1 MQISELAN
9 AGCSVWLDDLSRAKL
24 TGTDAHS
31 LPPRIKNSGVVG
43 VTTNPAIFKSAISDA
58 TEYASDIAAL
68 KGKSVEEVITK
79 LTTDDVRQAC
89 DLFADIYRTSNGVDG
104 RVSIEV
110 DPRSAHDTVA
120 TVTEGKALWQIVDRP
135 NLLIKVPA
143 TLAGLPAITELIGAG
158 ISVNVTL
165 IFSIERYVQVIEAF
179 IAGIEVAAKNGA
191 DLTQI
196 HSVASFFISRLDTA
210 IDPLLKADGGDLAK
224 SLLGAAAIANAHLA
238 YEQFEK
244 QFASDKWQELAAQ
257 GANAQRPLWA
267 STGVKDPSYEDTRY
281 VLELVAPHT
290 VNTMPQSTL
299 DAVIDHGVFKGNTIA
314 GKYDQARLVF
324 QELAD
329 LGISIDKVTA
339 DLEADGVKKF
349 ADAWNELLA
358 SVKGAMA

>member
-1 MQISELAN
+1 MQISELAK

-24 TGTDAHS
+24 TGTDDHS

-43 VTTNPAIFKSAISDA
+43 VTTNPAIFKAAISDA

-68 KGKSVEEVITK
+68 SGKSVEEVITK

-89 DLFADIYRTSNGVDG
+89 DLFADIYRSSNGADG

-110 DPRSAHDTVA
+110 DPRSAHDTSA
-120 TVTEGKALWQIVDRP
+120 TVKEGKSLWQIINRP
-135 NLLIKVPA
+135 NVLIKVPA

-165 IFSIERYVQVIEAF
+165 IFSIERYAQVIEAY
-179 IAGIEVAAKNGA
+179 IAGIEIAAKNGL

-210 IDPLLKADGGDLAK
+210 IDPILKADGGDLAL
-224 SLLGAAAIANAHLA
+224 SLLGKAAIANAHLA

-244 QFASDKWQELAAQ
+244 EFTTNRWQKLSAQ

-267 STGVKDPSYEDTRY
+267 STGVKDPAYDDTRY
-281 VLELVAPHT
+281 VLELVAPNT

-314 GKYDQARLVF
+314 GQYEQARIVF
-324 QELAD
+324 EELSE

-339 DLEADGVKKF
+339 DLESDGVKKF

-358 SVKGAMA
+358 SVKGAMG

>member
-1 MQISELAN
+1 M
-9 AGCSVWLDDLSRAKL
+9 
-24 TGTDAHS
+24 
-31 LPPRIKNSGVVG
+31 PPRIRNSGVVG
-43 VTTNPAIFKSAISDA
+43 VTTNPAIFKAAISDA

-68 KGKSVEEVITK
+68 SGKSAEEVITK

-89 DLFADIYRTSNGVDG
+89 DLFADIYRLSNGADG

-110 DPRSAHDTVA
+110 DPRSAHDTAA
-120 TVTEGKALWQIVDRP
+120 TVKEGKSLWQIIDRP
-135 NLLIKVPA
+135 NVLIKVPA

-165 IFSIERYVQVIEAF
+165 IFSIERYTQVIDAY
-179 IAGIEVAAKNGA
+179 IAGIEIAAKNGL

-210 IDPLLKADGGDLAK
+210 IDPILKADAGALAI
-224 SLLGAAAIANAHLA
+224 SLLGKAAIANAHLA

-244 QFASDKWQELAAQ
+244 EFATNRWQQLSAQ

-267 STGVKDPSYEDTRY
+267 STGVKDPAYDDTRY
-281 VLELVAPHT
+281 VLELVAPNT

-299 DAVIDHGVFKGNTIA
+299 DAVIDHGIFKGNTIA
-314 GKYDQARLVF
+314 GQYEQARIVF
-324 QELAD
+324 KELSD

-339 DLEADGVKKF
+339 DLESDGVKKF

-358 SVKGAMA
+358 SVKGAMG

>member
-143 TLAGLPAITELIGAG
+143 TMAGLPAITELIGAG

-179 IAGIEVAAKNGA
+179 IAGMEVAAKNGA

-324 QELAD
+324 QELAE

>member
-1 MQISELAN
+1 MQISDLAK

-31 LPPRIKNSGVVG
+31 LPPRISYSGVVG
-43 VTTNPAIFKSAISDA
+43 VTTNPAIFKAAISDA
-58 TEYASDIAAL
+58 TEYSADIAAL
-68 KGKSVEEVITK
+68 KGNSVEEVITK
-79 LTTDDVRQAC
+79 LTTDDVRIAC
-89 DLFADIYRTSNGVDG
+89 DLFTDIYRSSNGFDG

-110 DPRSAHDTVA
+110 DPRSAHDTAA
-120 TVTEGKALWQIVDRP
+120 TVKEGKALWQIIDRP
-135 NLLIKVPA
+135 NVLIKVPA
-143 TLAGLPAITELIGAG
+143 TLAGLPAITELIGSG

-165 IFSIERYVQVIEAF
+165 IFSIQRYVQVIEAY
-179 IAGIEVAAKNGA
+179 IAGIELADKNGA

-210 IDPLLKADGGDLAK
+210 IDPLLKSDGGVLAH

-238 YEQFEK
+238 YEKFE
-244 QFASDKWQELAAQ
+244 QEFACDRWKALATK
-257 GANAQRPLWA
+257 GANVQRPLWA
-267 STGVKDPSYEDTRY
+267 STGVKDPAYDDTRY
-281 VLELVAPHT
+281 VLELIAPNT

-314 GKYDQARLVF
+314 GKYEEARIVF
-324 QELAD
+324 TQLAEL
-329 LGISIDKVTA
+329 GFSIDKVTA

>member
-1 MQISELAN
+1 MQISDLAK

-31 LPPRIKNSGVVG
+31 LPPRISNSGVVG
-43 VTTNPAIFKSAISDA
+43 VTTNPAIFKAAISDA
-58 TEYASDIAAL
+58 TEYSADIAAL
-68 KGKSVEEVITK
+68 KGNSVEEVITK
-79 LTTDDVRQAC
+79 LTTDDVRIAC
-89 DLFADIYRTSNGVDG
+89 DLFTDIYRSSNGFDG

-110 DPRSAHDTVA
+110 DPRSAHDTAA
-120 TVTEGKALWQIVDRP
+120 TVKEGKALWQIIDRP
-135 NLLIKVPA
+135 NVLIKVPA

-165 IFSIERYVQVIEAF
+165 IFSIERYTQVIEAY
-179 IAGIEVAAKNGA
+179 IAGIEVAAKNGL
-191 DLTQI
+191 DLTQV

-210 IDPLLKADGGDLAK
+210 IDPILKANGGDLAL
-224 SLLGAAAIANAHLA
+224 SLLGKAAIANAHLA

-244 QFASDKWQELAAQ
+244 EFSTNRWQKISAQ

-267 STGVKDPSYEDTRY
+267 STGVKDPAYDDTRY
-281 VLELVAPHT
+281 VLELVAPNT

-314 GKYDQARLVF
+314 GQYEPARIVF
-324 QELAD
+324 EELSK

-339 DLEADGVKKF
+339 DLESDGVKKF

-358 SVKGAMA
+358 SVKGAMG

>member
-1 MQISELAN
+1 MQISELAK

-24 TGTDAHS
+24 TGTDTHS

-43 VTTNPAIFKSAISDA
+43 VTTNPAIFKAAISDA
-58 TEYASDIAAL
+58 TEYSSDIASL
-68 KGKSVEEVITK
+68 SGKSVEEVITQ

-89 DLFADIYRTSNGVDG
+89 DLFADIYRSSNGADG

-110 DPRSAHDTVA
+110 DPRSAHDTAA
-120 TVTEGKALWQIVDRP
+120 TVKEGKSLWQIIDRP
-135 NLLIKVPA
+135 NVLIKVPA

-165 IFSIERYVQVIEAF
+165 IFSIERYTQVIGAY
-179 IAGIEVAAKNGA
+179 IAGIELAAKNGL

-210 IDPLLKADGGDLAK
+210 IDPILKADAGDLAL
-224 SLLGAAAIANAHLA
+224 SLLGKAAIANAHLA
-238 YEQFEK
+238 YEQFENE
-244 QFASDKWQELAAQ
+244 FATNRWQQLSAR

-267 STGVKDPSYEDTRY
+267 STGVKDPAYDDTRY
-281 VLELVAPHT
+281 VLELVAPNT

-299 DAVIDHGVFKGNTIA
+299 DAVIDHGVFKGNTIS
-314 GKYDQARLVF
+314 GQYEDARIVF
-324 QELAD
+324 KELAN
-329 LGISIDKVTA
+329 LGISIEKVTA
-339 DLEADGVKKF
+339 DLESDGVKKF

-358 SVKGAMA
+358 SVKGAMN

>member
-1 MQISELAN
+1 MQISDLGK

-43 VTTNPAIFKSAISDA
+43 VTTNPAIFKAAISDA
-58 TEYASDIAAL
+58 TEYSKDIAAL

-79 LTTDDVRQAC
+79 LTTDDVRIAC
-89 DLFADIYRTSNGVDG
+89 DLFTDIYQSSNGFDG

-110 DPRSAHDTVA
+110 DPRSAHDTTA
-120 TVTEGKALWQIVDRP
+120 TVAEGKSLWQIIDRP
-135 NLLIKVPA
+135 NVLIKVPA

-165 IFSIERYVQVIEAF
+165 IFSIERYLQVIEAY
-179 IAGIEVAAKNGA
+179 IAGIELAAQNGH

-210 IDPLLKADGGDLAK
+210 IDPILKADGGVLAY

-238 YEQFEK
+238 YEKFEK
-244 QFASDKWQELAAQ
+244 EFATTRWSALAQ
-257 GANAQRPLWA
+257 KGANVQRPLWA
-267 STGVKDPSYEDTRY
+267 STGVKDPAYDDTRY
-281 VLELVAPHT
+281 VLELVAPNT

-314 GKYDQARLVF
+314 GKYDEARIVF
-324 QELAD
+324 TQLAE
-329 LGISIDKVTA
+329 LGISIEKVTA
-339 DLEADGVKKF
+339 DLETDGVKKF

-358 SVKGAMA
+358 SVKGAMS

>member
-120 TVTEGKALWQIVDRP
+120 TVAEGKALWQIVDRP

-143 TLAGLPAITELIGAG
+143 TMAGLPAITELIGAG

-179 IAGIEVAAKNGA
+179 IAGMEVAAKNGA

-224 SLLGAAAIANAHLA
+224 SLLGAAAIANAHLD

-324 QELAD
+324 QELAE

>member
-89 DLFADIYRTSNGVDG
+89 DLFAEIYRNTKGVDG

-210 IDPLLKADGGDLAK
+210 IDPLLKADGGDLAN

-244 QFASDKWQELAAQ
+244 QFASDRWQSLVAQ
-257 GANAQRPLWA
+257 GASAQRPLWA
-267 STGVKDPSYEDTRY
+267 STGVKDPAYEDTRY
-281 VLELVAPHT
+281 VLELVAPQT

-324 QELAD
+324 QELAEI
-329 LGISIDKVTA
+329 GISIDKVTA

>member
-1 MQISELAN
+1 M
-9 AGCSVWLDDLSRAKL
+9 L
-24 TGTDAHS
+24 T
-31 LPPRIKNSGVVG
+31 RIKNSGVVG
-43 VTTNPAIFKSAISDA
+43 VTTNPAIFKAAISDA

-79 LTTDDVRQAC
+79 LTTDDVREAC
-89 DLFADIYRTSNGVDG
+89 DLFASIYRSSKGVDG

-110 DPRSAHDTVA
+110 DPRSAHDTSA
-120 TVTEGKALWQIVDRP
+120 TVSEGKSLWQIIDRP
-135 NLLIKVPA
+135 NVLIKVPA

-165 IFSIERYVQVIEAF
+165 IFSIERYVQVIEAY
-179 IAGIEVAAKNGA
+179 IAGIELAAKNGH

-210 IDPLLKADGGDLAK
+210 IDPILKADGGVLAH

-238 YEQFEK
+238 YEKFEK
-244 QFASDKWQELAAQ
+244 EFATNRWQELSSQ

-267 STGVKDPSYEDTRY
+267 STGVKDPAYDDTRY
-281 VLELVAPHT
+281 VLELVAPNT

-299 DAVIDHGVFKGNTIA
+299 DAVIDHGIFKGNTIT
-314 GKYDQARLVF
+314 GKYEEARIVF
-324 QELAD
+324 NQLAE

-339 DLEADGVKKF
+339 DLESDGVKKF

-358 SVKGAMA
+358 SVKGAMS

>member
-89 DLFADIYRTSNGVDG
+89 DLFADIYRNSNGVDG

-179 IAGIEVAAKNGA
+179 IAGIEVAAKNGT

-210 IDPLLKADGGDLAK
+210 IDPLLKADGGDLAN

-244 QFASDKWQELAAQ
+244 QFASDRWQSLVAQ
-257 GANAQRPLWA
+257 GASAQRPLWA
-267 STGVKDPSYEDTRY
+267 STGVKDPAYEDTRY
-281 VLELVAPHT
+281 VLELVAPQT

>member
-1 MQISELAN
+1 MQISDLGK

-24 TGTDAHS
+24 TGTDPHS

-43 VTTNPAIFKSAISDA
+43 VTTNPAIFKAAISDA
-58 TEYASDIAAL
+58 TEYSNDIAAL

-79 LTTDDVRQAC
+79 LTTDDVRIAC
-89 DLFADIYRTSNGVDG
+89 DLFTDFYQSSNGFDG

-110 DPRSAHDTVA
+110 DPRSAHDTAA
-120 TVTEGKALWQIVDRP
+120 TVKEGKSLWQIIDRP

-165 IFSIERYVQVIEAF
+165 IFSIERYLQVIEAY
-179 IAGIEVAAKNGA
+179 IAGIELAAKNGH

-210 IDPLLKADGGDLAK
+210 IDPILKADGGVLAH

-238 YEQFEK
+238 YEKFERE
-244 QFASDKWQELAAQ
+244 FATNRWQELSSQ
-257 GANAQRPLWA
+257 GANVQRPLWA
-267 STGVKDPSYEDTRY
+267 STGVKDPAYDDTRY
-281 VLELVAPHT
+281 VLELVAPNT

-314 GKYDQARLVF
+314 GKYDEARIVF
-324 QELAD
+324 TQLAE
-329 LGISIDKVTA
+329 LGISIEKVTA
-339 DLEADGVKKF
+339 DLETDGVKKF

-358 SVKGAMA
+358 SVKGAMS

>member
-31 LPPRIKNSGVVG
+31 LPPRIQNSGVVG

-68 KGKSVEEVITK
+68 RGKSVEEVITK

-89 DLFADIYRTSNGVDG
+89 DLFADIYRNTKGVDG

-120 TVTEGKALWQIVDRP
+120 TVAEGKALWHIVDRP

-179 IAGIEVAAKNGA
+179 IAGIEIAAKNGA

-210 IDPLLKADGGDLAK
+210 IDPLLKADGGDLAN
-224 SLLGAAAIANAHLA
+224 SLIGAAAIANAHLA
-238 YEQFEK
+238 YEQFENE
-244 QFASDKWQELAAQ
+244 FASARWQALAAE

-267 STGVKDPSYEDTRY
+267 STGVKDPAYEDTRY

-299 DAVIDHGVFKGNTIA
+299 DAVIDHGIFKGNTIA
-314 GKYDQARLVF
+314 GKYEQARLVF
-324 QELAD
+324 KELSQ

>member
-1 MQISELAN
+1 MQISELAK

-31 LPPRIKNSGVVG
+31 LPLRIKNSGVVG
-43 VTTNPAIFKSAISDA
+43 VTTNPAIFKAAISDA

-68 KGKSVEEVITK
+68 SGKSVEEVITK

-89 DLFADIYRTSNGVDG
+89 DLFADIYRLSNGADG

-110 DPRSAHDTVA
+110 DPRSAHDTAA
-120 TVTEGKALWQIVDRP
+120 TVKEGKSLWQIIDRP
-135 NLLIKVPA
+135 NVLIKVPA

-165 IFSIERYVQVIEAF
+165 IFSIERYTQVIDAY
-179 IAGIEVAAKNGA
+179 IAGIEIAAKNGL

-210 IDPLLKADGGDLAK
+210 IDPILKADAGALAI
-224 SLLGAAAIANAHLA
+224 SLLGKAAIANAHLA

-244 QFASDKWQELAAQ
+244 EFATNRWQQLSAQ

-267 STGVKDPSYEDTRY
+267 STGVKDPAYDDTRY
-281 VLELVAPHT
+281 VLELVAPNT

-299 DAVIDHGVFKGNTIA
+299 DAVIDHGIFKGNTIA
-314 GKYDQARLVF
+314 GQYEQARIVF
-324 QELAD
+324 KELSE
-329 LGISIDKVTA
+329 LGISLDKVTA
-339 DLEADGVKKF
+339 DLESDGVKKF

-358 SVKGAMA
+358 SVKGAMG